1 MNLSE
6 PIHDEVA
13 SIPVGP
19 GDLNQVQRA
28 GLRRKAHR
36 RLAGVAA
43 AVVFTAGGTVAG
55 VTLLGTDDEPVI
67 AVDRADAAALTVPG
81 TDGSVFYIPVD
92 DRSSPVTL
100 SGETLSGGA
109 ETSAAYRGGVVLIR
123 YWAAWCAP
131 CSRDALIEMAG
142 DPDVGFDVVGAVIR
156 KESRLSRSVDFA
168 REEGF
173 TFESI
178 LDAPESLFA
187 QFGTPDGALGAPAT
201 VALDPL
207 GRVAGLK
214 YGQFESRTEVRDFA
228 DLAQ

>member
-6 PIHDEVA
+6 SIRDEVA

-19 GDLNQVQRA
+19 GDLAQVQRA
-28 GLRRKAHR
+28 VSRRRARR
-36 RLAGVAA
+36 RLTGVAA
-43 AVVFTAGGTVAG
+43 AMVFITGGTAAG
-55 VTLLGTDDEPVI
+55 VTLLGTDDEPVM

-81 TDGSVFYIPVD
+81 TDGSVLYIPVD

-100 SGETLSGGA
+100 SGETLNGGA
-109 ETSAAYRGGVVLIR
+109 ETLATYRGGVVLIR

-131 CSRDALIEMAG
+131 CARDALIEMAG
-142 DPDVGFDVVGAVIR
+142 DPDAGFEVVGAVI
-156 KESRLSRSVDFA
+156 KKGSRLSWSIDFA
-168 REEGF
+168 REERF

-178 LDAPESLFA
+178 VDASQIPFA

-201 VALDPL
+201 VALDPS

-228 DLAQ
+228 DLAR